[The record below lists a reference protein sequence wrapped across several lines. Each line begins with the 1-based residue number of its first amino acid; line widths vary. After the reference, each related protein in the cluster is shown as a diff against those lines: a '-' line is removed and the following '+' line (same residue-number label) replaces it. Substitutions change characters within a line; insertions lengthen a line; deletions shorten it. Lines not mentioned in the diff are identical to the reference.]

1 MKIDKV
7 LAVYNVS
14 PLLLVLESEEGELF
28 ELSLKQLKDAG
39 HSFSDVVWKSFTEDY
54 QIFNCQH
61 APH

>member
-14 PLLLVLESEEGELF
+14 PLLLVLESKEGKLF
-28 ELSLKQLKDAG
+28 ELSPKQLKAAG
-39 HSFSDVVWKSFTEDY
+39 HSLSDAVWKSLIEDY